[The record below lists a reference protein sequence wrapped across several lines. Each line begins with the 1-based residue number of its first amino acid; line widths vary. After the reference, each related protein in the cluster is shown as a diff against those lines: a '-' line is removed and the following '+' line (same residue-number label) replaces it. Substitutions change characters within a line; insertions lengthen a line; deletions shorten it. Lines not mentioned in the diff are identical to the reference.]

1 MKDHESAAVAKFIK
15 SQKPMDADMARAA
28 RKACDELIRNTPPA
42 PQDDPNFDMQAAG
55 APPAPTLPGSCAE
68 YARQMG
74 SSVYVIER
82 VVALENLLAQL
93 SVRVKDLTYQRN
105 DLREFLAQREERIKQ
120 LENDVAVLKEDMRLT
135 LEMKRYQQKR
145 AEAAER
151 GEGAK
156 NGC

>member
-105 DLREFLAQREERIKQ
+105 DLREFLAQREERIRE
-120 LENDVAVLKEDMRLT
+120 LERLVAPFEKILRENEKL
-135 LEMKRYQQKR
+135 R

-151 GEGAK
+151 GRGGK
-156 NGC
+156 